1 MMEHIMPDIPRIYT
15 AVAEWMACMLF
26 ILPVKK
32 RFQKWQTAGIMAA
45 VLLIQSVFLD
55 LFLDSLYDRGCIFN
69 DRIYLQLL

>member
-32 RFQKWQTAGIMAA
+32 ADSRHYGSCASDTEC
-45 VLLIQSVFLD
+45 VF
-55 LFLDSLYDRGCIFN
+55 SCNG
-69 DRIYLQLL
+69 

>member
-32 RFQKWQTAGIMAA
+32 RFQKWQTAGNYGGCA
-45 VLLIQSVFLD
+45 SDTECVFSHD
-55 LFLDSLYDRGCIFN
+55 G
-69 DRIYLQLL
+69 